1 MVIQPSASFSYWT
14 VGERK
19 KNMPALI
26 RESCSTKIRYQTF
39 SDPWVERNAKL
50 QFSDLDLGTR
60 LILD

>member
-26 RESCSTKIRYQTF
+26 RESCSSKIRGLNETGNYNFLT
-39 SDPWVERNAKL
+39 STWRRGYYCT
-50 QFSDLDLGTR
+50 STG
-60 LILD
+60 